1 MTTYTFTH
9 FNTAAEIKK
18 KKLFIDLTIIVNCVS
33 IYTHAVNLKFSFNV
47 TVVPLY

>member
-18 KKLFIDLTIIVNCVS
+18 KLFIDLTIIVNCVS
-33 IYTHAVNLKFSFNV
+33 HLKFTFNV
-47 TVVPLY
+47 IVVPFY